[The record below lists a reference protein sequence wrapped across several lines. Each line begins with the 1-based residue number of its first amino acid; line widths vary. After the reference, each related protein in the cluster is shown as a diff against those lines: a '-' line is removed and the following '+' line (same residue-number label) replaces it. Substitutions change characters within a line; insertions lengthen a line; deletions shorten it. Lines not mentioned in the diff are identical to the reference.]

1 LTRVAITVAIVLAA
15 GAMGCGDKDPS
26 APRPGDGGSGDH
38 RGNEAAPDGDAGG
51 GGPAWLERLDRPED
65 FAGLQGEGWSVKYL
79 GAVAGRTP
87 PAALDRPCTFQNT
100 ARFPLHLQF
109 LHSFPE
115 LTNLDFAT
123 YLNLTQR
130 AASRVWWAGEL
141 QLVPGGKHPR
151 TGAPGLMAVFV
162 YADANDPV
170 GVDDL
175 VAIDQRL
182 KSCAPYARDL
192 MVLVAAD
199 PDQNRDFLA
208 KAPMLN
214 ARGVDVADLEKLRPV
229 VGAEG
234 YSLGEA
240 YGYLRVVPRGT
251 RPLEA
256 GPRDILVSEGSFE
269 DLGLV
274 AGLVTALPQNL
285 HSHVNLR
292 LREKGIP
299 NARIPDVYDNQAVLL
314 LSGKLAHL
322 TVAETQARLE
332 PATLEDAEAFWKQ
345 HRPPARPLRA
355 NLEETRLRDFT
366 VVAASEAIAYG
377 VKAANLGE
385 LYRVLPPANR
395 APGFAIPFS
404 VHRDFLAASGLDARV
419 AAFVA
424 DPVVRTDTA
433 ARRRGLKQLRD
444 AIEAAPLPAGLLDRL
459 VVAARAAFGDGH
471 AGAPTRFRSSSNA
484 EDGELVSG
492 AGLHDSARGCFVD
505 DSDGDDVGPSACLS
519 AEEATRLRAELDRR
533 RAELAANPQRIWLV
547 EVIDDLDSDLTRER
561 TVARALRRVYASLWN
576 ERAFEEREY
585 WSMDH
590 RQAFM
595 GVAVNPSFVLE
606 QLDAVAVTNV
616 PVAGGAP
623 IYRVVSQRDGQPVV
637 RPPDPTLVAE
647 TLTFNRGPGDMPT
660 GVQVLTRSS
669 LSPDPLWT
677 DARLGELARLMFVVQ
692 DHFGQKVYPEATNL
706 SLDLEI
712 KVTREGQL
720 VIKQAR
726 PYRVP

>member
-1 LTRVAITVAIVLAA
+1 MPAVMAVLLALA
-15 GAMGCGDKDPS
+15 VVGCGEHDPS
-26 APRPGDGGSGDH
+26 APRPDAGGGDH
-38 RGNEAAPDGDAGG
+38 PGPDAAPDGG
-51 GGPAWLERLDRPED
+51 GGPAWLPRLERAED
-65 FAGLQGEGWSVKYL
+65 FSGLQGEGWSVKYL

-100 ARFPLHLQF
+100 ARYPLHLQF

-115 LTNLDFAT
+115 LTNLDFST

-130 AASRVWWAGEL
+130 TASRVWWAGEL

-151 TGAPGLMAVFV
+151 TGASGMMAVFV

-182 KSCAPYARDL
+182 KECAPFAKDL

-214 ARGVDVADLEKLRPV
+214 ARGVDVADLERLRPV

-240 YGYLRVVPRGT
+240 YGYLRVVPRGQ

-256 GPRDILVSEGSFE
+256 GPRDVLISEGSFE

-299 NARIPDVYDNQAVLL
+299 NARVPDIYDNQAVLL
-314 LSGKLAHL
+314 LNGKLTYLQVTA
-322 TVAETQARLE
+322 TEARLR
-332 PATLEDAEAFWKQ
+332 PASLEDAEAFWKRQ
-345 HRPPARPLRA
+345 RPPARPLRA
-355 NLEETRLRDFT
+355 NLDETRLRDFT
-366 VVAASEAIAYG
+366 VLAAPESLAYG

-395 APGFAIPFS
+395 VQGFGIPFS
-404 VHRDFLAASGLDARV
+404 VHRDFMVANGLDTQV
-419 AAFVA
+419 AAFLA
-424 DPVVRTDTA
+424 DPTVRTDTA
-433 ARRRGLKQLRD
+433 ARRRGLKALRD
-444 AIEAAPLPAGLLDRL
+444 AIEAAPLPAGLYEKLAA
-459 VVAARAAFGDGH
+459 AARAAFGDDY
-471 AGAPTRFRSSSNA
+471 ARMPIRFRSSSNT

-492 AGLHDSARGCFVD
+492 AGLHDSYRGCF
-505 DSDGDDVGPSACLS
+505 GDDVDGDSKGESFCLS
-519 AEEATRLRAELDRR
+519 LEEAAALRAEQDRR
-533 RAELAANPQRIWLV
+533 RAEQLAHPERYWLADV
-547 EVIDDLDSDLTRER
+547 LDDLHDDLANER
-561 TVARALRRVYASLWN
+561 MVARALRNVYASLWN

-595 GVAVNPSFVLE
+595 GVAVNPSFVME

-616 PVAGGAP
+616 AVAGGAP
-623 IYRVVSQRDGQPVV
+623 IYRLVSQRDGQPVV

-647 TLTFNRGPGDMPT
+647 TLTFHRGPGDMPT
-660 GVQVLTRSS
+660 GVQILTRSS
-669 LSPDPLWT
+669 LSPDPLWSE
-677 DARLGELARLMFVVQ
+677 ARLAELAGLMFKVQ
-692 DHFGQKVYPEATNL
+692 DHFDQNVYPEATAL
-706 SLDLEI
+706 SLDMEI
-712 KVTREGQL
+712 KVTREGQV

-726 PYRVP
+726 PYRVPGP

>member
-1 LTRVAITVAIVLAA
+1 
-15 GAMGCGDKDPS
+15 M
-26 APRPGDGGSGDH
+26 
-38 RGNEAAPDGDAGG
+38 
-51 GGPAWLERLDRPED
+51 
-65 FAGLQGEGWSVKYL
+65 
-79 GAVAGRTP
+79 
-87 PAALDRPCTFQNT
+87 
-100 ARFPLHLQF
+100 
-109 LHSFPE
+109 
-115 LTNLDFAT
+115 
-123 YLNLTQR
+123 
-130 AASRVWWAGEL
+130 
-141 QLVPGGKHPR
+141 
-151 TGAPGLMAVFV
+151 
-162 YADANDPV
+162 
-170 GVDDL
+170 
-175 VAIDQRL
+175 AIDQRL

-199 PDQNRDFLA
+199 PEQNRDFLA

-256 GPRDILVSEGSFE
+256 GPRDILVTEGSFE

-355 NLEETRLRDFT
+355 NLDETRLRDFT

-395 APGFAIPFS
+395 AAGLRHPVLGAPGLPGGERAGRAGGGVPGRSRRAHRHRRPAPGPEAAARRHRGGAAARGPDRPAGGGRAGGVRRRLCRGRRPGFAAAATPRTASWSAAPACTIPPA
-404 VHRDFLAASGLDARV
+404 AAS
-419 AAFVA
+419 
-424 DPVVRTDTA
+424 PTTA
-433 ARRRGLKQLRD
+433 TATTL
-444 AIEAAPLPAGLLDRL
+444 
-459 VVAARAAFGDGH
+459 
-471 AGAPTRFRSSSNA
+471 
-484 EDGELVSG
+484 
-492 AGLHDSARGCFVD
+492 
-505 DSDGDDVGPSACLS
+505 GPSACLS
-519 AEEATRLRAELDRR
+519 AEEAARLQAELDRR

-623 IYRVVSQRDGQPVV
+623 H
-637 RPPDPTLVAE
+637 L
-647 TLTFNRGPGDMPT
+647 PG
-660 GVQVLTRSS
+660 GLA
-669 LSPDPLWT
+669 
-677 DARLGELARLMFVVQ
+677 ARWPAGGA
-692 DHFGQKVYPEATNL
+692 P
-706 SLDLEI
+706 
-712 KVTREGQL
+712 
-720 VIKQAR
+720 AR
-726 PYRVP
+726 PDAGGRDPDVQPRPRRYA